1 MYQTLSLPELI
12 KFNKGPR
19 ANTKELVIE
28 PCFPGY
34 GTTIGNSLRRVLTSS
49 LSGSA
54 IIAIKIKGV
63 QHEFA
68 TIPYVK
74 EDVLDIILNLKRL
87 RFKLHSQSD
96 EPVKVTLSVK
106 GEKAVTGKDITATSD
121 VEIVSKDALIA
132 TLTDKGAELEM
143 DLYVKKGMGY
153 SPTEAREKEK
163 LEEGI
168 IAIDAIFTPVV
179 NVNFNVENVRV
190 GQLTNYDRLIME
202 IETDGMITP
211 EEAVKEASDILLH
224 HFSFISEG
232 KSIKVEEKAPD
243 NISIEKKDEEKAE
256 VSESDEENKK
266 ESKEE
271 DSKKE

>member
-190 GQLTNYDRLIME
+190 GQLTNYDRRIME